1 MKVNIPSDAVLHG
14 NRELIDL
21 LLTNLIKNAF
31 LHNMSGG
38 LVEITADNH
47 QFLVSNTS
55 FGLAIP
61 DEKLFQRFYKQSSAK
76 DSWGL
81 GLAIVKK
88 ICDINLWPIEYTKTN
103 TIHSFRIQFTTEA
116 KI

>member
-1 MKVNIPSDAVLHG
+1 MEEGI
-14 NRELIDL
+14 
-21 LLTNLIKNAF
+21 F
-31 LHNMSGG
+31 
-38 LVEITADNH
+38 EIADDNH

-61 DEKLFQRFYKQSSAK
+61 GEKLFQRFYKQSSAK

-88 ICDINLWPIEYTKTN
+88 ICDINLWPIEYLKTN
-103 TIHSFRIQFTTEA
+103 AIHSFRIQFLS
-116 KI
+116 